1 MYKLTCKST
10 TFFLHTQIEMDF
22 FPKLPCFFR
31 YFVVFRQKKEGRYN
45 VTPLFLW
52 YLLRMLLLL
61 QKGEQLRHRIE
72 YLVRLREVFT
82 RQDARINRIHGQARS
97 LTRTDA

>member
-1 MYKLTCKST
+1 MQINPQKYY
-10 TFFLHTQIEMDF
+10 FFLTYANRRGIFLETALFFVDF
-22 FPKLPCFFR
+22 A
-31 YFVVFRQKKEGRYN
+31 VFLEQKEGRYV